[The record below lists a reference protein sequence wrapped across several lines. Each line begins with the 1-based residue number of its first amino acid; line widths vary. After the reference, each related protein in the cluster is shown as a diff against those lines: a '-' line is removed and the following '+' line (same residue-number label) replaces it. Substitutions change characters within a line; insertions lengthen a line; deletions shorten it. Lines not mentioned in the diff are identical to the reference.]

1 VPPAELEALLREYPG
16 VADAAVTGVI
26 VEDDSDERPFAL
38 VVRNV
43 SAGPGP
49 SEEGLLRYVADRTA
63 DYKHLVGVAFVDG
76 VPRSDAGKIMRRQ
89 LNGLLPADRTPSRAS
104 A

>member
-1 VPPAELEALLREYPG
+1 M
-16 VADAAVTGVI
+16 
-26 VEDDSDERPFAL
+26 
-38 VVRNV
+38 VRNV

-76 VPRSDAGKIMRRQ
+76 VPRSEAGKIMRRQ
-89 LNGLLPADRTPSRAS
+89 LNGLLPANRVPSRAS